1 MGTLFVAYGE
11 PAERTAVLEFALERA
26 SVAGDDLVVHHVIES
41 ETAEPDAIREE
52 VAATVER
59 VAPDVAYEVR
69 LDDRGVYSDESN
81 VSTRKRLI
89 DAILEDGAEYDY
101 VVMGNVEHGAI
112 EELTLS
118 SMTEAVI
125 DTHAIPVLL
134 VPV

>member
-11 PAERTAVLEFALERA
+11 PDERTAVLEFALERA
-26 SVAGDDLVVHHVIES
+26 AAAGDDLLVHHVLES
-41 ETAEPDAIREE
+41 EAEEPDAIREE
-52 VAATVER
+52 VATTVER
-59 VAPDVAYEVR
+59 VAPDVAFEVR

-89 DAILEDGAEYDY
+89 DAILADGAEYDY

-118 SMTEAVI
+118 SVTEAVL

>member
-11 PAERTAVLEFALERA
+11 PGERSAVLEFALERA
-26 SVAGDDLVVHHVIES
+26 AAAGDDLLVHHVIES

-52 VAATVER
+52 IAATVER

-81 VSTRKRLI
+81 VSARKRLI
-89 DAILEDGAEYDY
+89 DAILEDGVEYSY

-112 EELTLS
+112 EELSLS

-125 DTHAIPVLL
+125 DAHAIPVLL

>member
-11 PAERTAVLEFALERA
+11 PGERSAVLEFALERA
-26 SVAGDDLVVHHVIES
+26 AAAGDDLLVHHVL
-41 ETAEPDAIREE
+41 ETDAEETDAIEDE
-52 VAATVER
+52 IAATADR

-69 LDDRGVYSDESN
+69 LDGRAVYSDESN

-89 DAILEDGAEYDY
+89 DAILEDGVEYTY

-112 EELTLS
+112 EELSLS
-118 SMTEAVI
+118 SMTKAVI
-125 DTHAIPVLL
+125 DAHAIPVLL